1 MLLSETSKKE
11 NSIEKDSIEFL
22 EQEDHTSNSIEIPV
36 VAQEQTLKQNEL
48 TYHCTVEGC
57 TFHFFTHASL
67 KKHVENYANKS
78 NIRVSNTNMNF
89 LLNKVKN
96 NYTATTDQKKRYLT
110 RLMDNMRFPPMFSE
124 NIKRNTYKNRKI
136 IRKKGNT
143 TKSRLSK

>member
-1 MLLSETSKKE
+1 MSSTLYLIPKRLLRKIALGTKAEQFQIKMK
-11 NSIEKDSIEFL
+11 NEK
-22 EQEDHTSNSIEIPV
+22 N
-36 VAQEQTLKQNEL
+36 
-48 TYHCTVEGC
+48 
-57 TFHFFTHASL
+57 SL

-78 NIRVSNTNMNF
+78 NIRVSNTNMKF

-96 NYTATTDQKKRYLT
+96 NYMATTDEKKRYLT

-124 NIKRNTYKNRKI
+124 NIKRKTNKNRKI

>member
-1 MLLSETSKKE
+1 MGSLPPLIPKKTLRRIALGTDAF
-11 NSIEKDSIEFL
+11 NRIQRKMKNEK
-22 EQEDHTSNSIEIPV
+22 N
-36 VAQEQTLKQNEL
+36 
-48 TYHCTVEGC
+48 
-57 TFHFFTHASL
+57 SL

-96 NYTATTDQKKRYLT
+96 NYTATTAQKKRYLT

-124 NIKRNTYKNRKI
+124 NIKRKTKKNRKI

-143 TKSRLSK
+143 TKSRLSN

>member
-1 MLLSETSKKE
+1 MSSLPPLFPKKSLRLRRLSPGTPIFNRMEQVQRKMK
-11 NSIEKDSIEFL
+11 NEK
-22 EQEDHTSNSIEIPV
+22 N
-36 VAQEQTLKQNEL
+36 
-48 TYHCTVEGC
+48 
-57 TFHFFTHASL
+57 SL

-96 NYTATTDQKKRYLT
+96 NYTATTAQKKRYLT

-124 NIKRNTYKNRKI
+124 NIKNKTKKNRKI

>member
-1 MLLSETSKKE
+1 MSSLPPLFPKKSLRLRRLSPGTPIFNRMEQVQRKMK
-11 NSIEKDSIEFL
+11 NEK
-22 EQEDHTSNSIEIPV
+22 N
-36 VAQEQTLKQNEL
+36 
-48 TYHCTVEGC
+48 
-57 TFHFFTHASL
+57 SL

-96 NYTATTDQKKRYLT
+96 NYTATTAQKKRYLT
-110 RLMDNMRFPPMFSE
+110 RLMYNMRFPPMFSE
-124 NIKRNTYKNRKI
+124 NIKNKTKKNRKI